1 MIKICVLCVRVKI
14 VFIWTFLCLDLVLNM
29 TWQSWHAA
37 VKPTSWS
44 LHWPKHMTVLAHC
57 HKPTSQ
63 SLHRPKHITVLAHC
77 HKPISLSLHRPK
89 RHDSP
94 GTLPKILCHKAC
106 WWNYS
111 HIFYAFRTTCIFITL
126 LLQPKADL
134 SHITI
139 LCLHALCHWS
149 QLLSCETAALPQE
162 AKGDLRMIAGTC
174 ATMPDTSRWRQFPRY
189 SIAACSWLGVRAP
202 RGVLWRLSRSK
213 YITSLPYTNL
223 NVSARQHVAPNTELK
238 CKHLSK
244 CSRFIAII
252 ITVISSSIVFAKSY
266 H

>member
-1 MIKICVLCVRVKI
+1 MEL
-14 VFIWTFLCLDLVLNM
+14 FTHFLCFQDNLHLHY
-29 TWQSWHAA
+29 TSPSTQSW
-37 VKPTSWS
+37 PES
-44 LHWPKHMTVLAHC
+44 
-57 HKPTSQ
+57 
-63 SLHRPKHITVLAHC
+63 
-77 HKPISLSLHRPK
+77 
-89 RHDSP
+89 
-94 GTLPKILCHKAC
+94 
-106 WWNYS
+106 
-111 HIFYAFRTTCIFITL
+111 
-126 LLQPKADL
+126 

-139 LCLHALCHWS
+139 LCLHTLCHWS
-149 QLLSCETAALPQE
+149 HLLSCETAALPQE

-223 NVSARQHVAPNTELK
+223 NVSARQHIAPNTELK

-244 CSRFIAII
+244 CSRFTAII
-252 ITVISSSIVFAKSY
+252 ITIIIIFAKSY